1 MKWQRSRPS
10 KSLSLL
16 LEGSR
21 CLNVTNSNT
30 NFSTFFRLADAEAE
44 LKLAAE
50 RELELEEV
58 VREARNVLKE
68 AEDDCSKVTKTMNN
82 EESDLMVLR
91 QKLHETLQ
99 KARVDEVE
107 LPMISAEDMD
117 EDEAEGSEWSDSRQS
132 RRLSQHATQ
141 ESTLSSHFSQR
152 EDSRVAKD
160 RRDAGKVDFSTM
172 EEDFKL
178 RRSAS
183 EEDKLRKKFESKI
196 SKLTAEIEGI
206 MPNMKAAEAYD
217 TMTER
222 VKETVDDFANS
233 KKESQLANEAFN
245 KIRKAR
251 SHKFN
256 TAFKQIDAAL
266 KIIYTDM
273 TKSSKHPL
281 GGNAYLSL
289 DDADQPYL
297 GGMKF
302 NAMPPMK
309 RFRDMDQLSGGEK
322 TVAALSL
329 LFAIH
334 SFRPAPFFIMDEVD
348 AALDNVNVLKVCNYI
363 RQRSDDFQCIVIS
376 LKDMFY
382 ERSESLVGICRDV
395 SSNSSRTLTLDLTKF
410 DTDRSSVGEKHGE
423 KRTSGARTDS
433 SKRTKLM
440 AAGGAE

>member
-107 LPMISAEDMD
+107 LPMVSAEDMD

-410 DTDRSSVGEKHGE
+410 DK
-423 KRTSGARTDS
+423 KRAPAVIEESPQ
-433 SKRTKLM
+433 KRQKVS
-440 AAGGAE
+440 A